1 MIKNEFYN
9 KHGNSRDMSR
19 IELGRM
25 VTNLRK
31 ELKEQIEENKELN
44 DSITW
49 WKNRYEA
56 QVKINEEHQKINGE
70 LRKENDALIT
80 IIDLA
85 KHKIKEQM
93 PVYIM
98 PNNML
103 IHGTEKAKFLEDL
116 LEILERV
123 NEE

>member
-1 MIKNEFYN
+1 MTIKQVKEEY
-9 KHGNSRDMSR
+9 KKLMGEIETSKER
-19 IELGRM
+19 IESETSWKSRCE
-25 VTNLRK
+25 
-31 ELKEQIEENKELN
+31 EL
-44 DSITW
+44 
-49 WKNRYEA
+49 A
-56 QVKINEEHQKINGE
+56 KINKEHQKLNGE

-80 IIDLA
+80 IIDLV
-85 KHKIKEQM
+85 KHKIKEQI
-93 PVYIM
+93 PVCIM